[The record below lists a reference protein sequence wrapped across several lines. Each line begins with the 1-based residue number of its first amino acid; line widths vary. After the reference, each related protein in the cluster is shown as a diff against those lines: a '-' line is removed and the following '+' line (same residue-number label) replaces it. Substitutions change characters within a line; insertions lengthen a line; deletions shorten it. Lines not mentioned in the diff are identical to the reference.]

1 MPISGAGME
10 ISVKNKIFH
19 TQEWRIIMKLSIE
32 GIKDKKEWEK
42 AGIKLPS
49 YDVEKVATA
58 NKGSTSMGSF
68 WNR

>member
-32 GIKDKKEWEK
+32 GIKDKKNGK
-42 AGIKLPS
+42 RQG
-49 YDVEKVATA
+49 
-58 NKGSTSMGSF
+58 
-68 WNR
+68 

>member
-1 MPISGAGME
+1 MPISGAVME

-42 AGIKLPS
+42 AG
-49 YDVEKVATA
+49 
-58 NKGSTSMGSF
+58 
-68 WNR
+68 